1 MFSTTPCSRKK
12 GKRRE
17 VRRGKR
23 KEAMRDKP
31 GMGKET
37 FHSWLWSELLVPRPE
52 RHPGKTEPV
61 LNLLYACRL
70 LTPATFYQTVLKPQ
84 LLQK

>member
-1 MFSTTPCSRKK
+1 MLSTTPCSRKK

-17 VRRGKR
+17 VRREYR
-23 KEAMRDKP
+23 KEAVRDELQ
-31 GMGKET
+31 MGKET
-37 FHSWLWSELLVPRPE
+37 FHSWMWSELLGPRPE

-61 LNLLYACRL
+61 LNLLYPCRL

-84 LLQK
+84 LSQK

>member
-12 GKRRE
+12 GKTRE

-23 KEAMRDKP
+23 KEAIREKP
-31 GMGKET
+31 GMGRNIPQLDVVGAVSAKTGET
-37 FHSWLWSELLVPRPE
+37 
-52 RHPGKTEPV
+52 PGKTEPV
-61 LNLLYACRL
+61 LNLRYACRL